1 MLTPSRRHRRALVF
15 MAVVGLIASA
25 CASDTSKETTSTL
38 ADMGTDAD
46 MAMPMNMGDPDATAA
61 TEVEGAELSTGTF
74 GLLDTRPPGYDDV
87 VGTAWLARHDGG
99 TTVTIAVTGLEPG
112 VEYISHVHAGPCSD
126 NGGPHFQFEEGGSV
140 MPPNEIHLQF
150 TADGDGVGF
159 MTAENDRTVDERAV
173 AIVVHPLDLIDN
185 KVACAEF

>member
-1 MLTPSRRHRRALVF
+1 MLTSPHRYRRALVV

-25 CASDTSKETTSTL
+25 CAFDTAQETTSMPN
-38 ADMGTDAD
+38 MGTDTVMD
-46 MAMPMNMGDPDATAA
+46 MPMNMGDPDATPAA
-61 TEVEGAELSTGTF
+61 EIDGAELSTGSF

-87 VGTAWLARHDGG
+87 TGTAWLARHDGG
-99 TTVTIAVTGLEPG
+99 TTVTIEVTGLEPG

-150 TADGDGVGF
+150 TADRDGVGF
-159 MTAENDRTVDERAV
+159 MTAENGRTVDERAV
-173 AIVVHPLDLIDN
+173 AIVVHPIDLIDN